1 MSLRRRLAVA
11 ASEVGYN
18 DKWQRTRIGVAI
30 VAPSQRHA
38 HEVAEEVERFIWSR
52 PEISVL
58 GVTQTWLEID

>member
-1 MSLRRRLAVA
+1 MGLRRRLAVA

-18 DKWQRTRIGVAI
+18 DKWQRARIGVAI
-30 VAPSQRHA
+30 VAPTQRYA

-58 GVTQTWLEID
+58 EVTQTWLELE